1 MGAKRYSQEF
11 KDEAVKLVLE
21 NWTAVRQ
28 AARELGISEFTL
40 RDWIKKAQPNNH
52 KLSLP
57 KTPSVSIATRDLAG
71 RHHDVGDSPPT
82 IGLRHR
88 QHKRSIPSA

>member
-21 NWTAVRQ
+21 NGTAVRQ

-40 RDWIKKAQPNNH
+40 RDWIKKAQPQNN
-52 KLSLP
+52 KPRELTKDEEIRRLQAEN
-57 KTPSVSIATRDLAG
+57 KRLRMEREILKKATAFFA
-71 RHHDVGDSPPT
+71 RHQP
-82 IGLRHR
+82 
-88 QHKRSIPSA
+88 

>member
-21 NWTAVRQ
+21 SGTAVRQ

-40 RDWIKKAQPNNH
+40 RDWIKKAQPTNN
-52 KLSLP
+52 KSRELTKDEEIRRLQAEN
-57 KTPSVSIATRDLAG
+57 KRLRMEREILKKATAFFA
-71 RHHDVGDSPPT
+71 RHQS
-82 IGLRHR
+82 
-88 QHKRSIPSA
+88 

>member
-21 NWTAVRQ
+21 NGTAVRQ

-40 RDWIKKAQPNNH
+40 RDWIKKAQPNNN
-52 KLSLP
+52 KPRELTKDEEIRRLQAENRRLRMEREIL
-57 KTPSVSIATRDLAG
+57 KKATAFFA
-71 RHHDVGDSPPT
+71 RHQP
-82 IGLRHR
+82 
-88 QHKRSIPSA
+88 

>member
-21 NWTAVRQ
+21 SGTAVRQ

-40 RDWIKKAQPNNH
+40 RDWIKKAQPTNN
-52 KLSLP
+52 KSRELTKDEEIRRLQAENKRLRMERQIL
-57 KTPSVSIATRDLAG
+57 KTATAFFA
-71 RHHDVGDSPPT
+71 RHQS
-82 IGLRHR
+82 
-88 QHKRSIPSA
+88 

>member
-21 NWTAVRQ
+21 NGTAVRQ

-40 RDWIKKAQPNNH
+40 RDWIKKAQPNNN
-52 KLSLP
+52 KPRELTKDEEIRRLQAENRRLRMEREIL
-57 KTPSVSIATRDLAG
+57 KKATAFFAKDQ
-71 RHHDVGDSPPT
+71 S
-82 IGLRHR
+82 
-88 QHKRSIPSA
+88 

>member
-21 NWTAVRQ
+21 SGTAVRQ

-40 RDWIKKAQPNNH
+40 RDWIKKAQPTNN
-52 KLSLP
+52 KSRELTKDEEIRRLQAEN
-57 KTPSVSIATRDLAG
+57 KRLRMEREILKKATAFFAKDQ
-71 RHHDVGDSPPT
+71 P
-82 IGLRHR
+82 
-88 QHKRSIPSA
+88 